1 MYLLYRAAFTLYDF
15 RGDNPRKRKDELLC
29 TLNREYAAGDIVQ
42 IQYFRRDLIPFLNRW
57 PILQTTDLYTSN
69 KIPFPRSTGKR
80 FLATEIPC
88 HIGRLRNAFFLSPR
102 CWFHCSTRVTWPP
115 PQHSVTELHFDAE

>member
-42 IQYFRRDLIPFLNRW
+42 IQFFRRDLIPFLNRW
-57 PILQTTDLYTSN
+57 PILQTIDLCTSN
-69 KIPFPRSTGKR
+69 KIPFPRSTGKYSSRER
-80 FLATEIPC
+80 FRGISAVRAMLFSYHRDAGFIAARHSP
-88 HIGRLRNAFFLSPR
+88 GLRLG
-102 CWFHCSTRVTWPP
+102 TR
-115 PQHSVTELHFDAE
+115 